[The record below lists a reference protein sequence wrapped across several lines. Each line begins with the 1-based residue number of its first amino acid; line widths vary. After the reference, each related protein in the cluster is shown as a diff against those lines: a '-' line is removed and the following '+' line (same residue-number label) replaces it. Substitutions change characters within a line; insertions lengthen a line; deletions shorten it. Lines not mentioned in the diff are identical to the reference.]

1 MAEKKYKAYN
11 GSVNIYWGIFI
22 FVLVGYTI
30 YRYYNAE
37 SVWSY
42 IFYIIF
48 TILFTLSF
56 TIKEYVI
63 TELSFIEIRFQLSFL
78 TKKKRIPIGDIVGM
92 RKLKKNQL
100 RLDLVRGFEILTVKE
115 SDLDALMAEL
125 KDRNPRI
132 KTPHEN

>member
-11 GSVNIYWGIFI
+11 GPVNIYWGIFI

-37 SVWSY
+37 SVWNY

-100 RLDLVRGFEILTVKE
+100 RLDLVRGFEILRVKE
-115 SDLDALMAEL
+115 SEIDALMIEL
-125 KDRNPRI
+125 KDQNPRI
-132 KTPHEN
+132 KTPQEN